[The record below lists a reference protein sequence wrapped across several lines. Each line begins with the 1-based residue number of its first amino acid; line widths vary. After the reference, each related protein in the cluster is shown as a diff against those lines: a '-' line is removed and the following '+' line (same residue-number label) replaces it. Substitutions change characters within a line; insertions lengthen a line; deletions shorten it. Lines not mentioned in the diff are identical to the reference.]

1 MGLAGGPTSEKS
13 VMRERSVQRGWE
25 GELFRL
31 LVDNTKDYAVF
42 VVDFDGRV
50 LTWNPGAERVLGYTE
65 SEIIGDSSWIFFTP
79 EDRASGVP
87 AAEIRETIAHGRATD
102 DRWHVRKGGRRLWVS
117 GVMTLLRDE
126 SGQARACAKVMRDYT
141 EMKLAADALRE
152 SESRLRV
159 ALDAAEMGTWLWRIP
174 SDEQILDDSLRR
186 LMGLTADEKVVTLH
200 QFLHAVHPEDADRVR
215 AEFERCLAEGGVFNV
230 EFRVRWSDGS
240 VHWLSDH
247 GKVFNDDAGNPLFIT
262 GACVD
267 ITTRK
272 HNEETLREADQKK
285 DQFLALLAHELRNP
299 LAPLRNGLQV
309 MRLAHDETTIA
320 DTREMMERQLSHLIR
335 LIDDLLDVSRLTE
348 NKLHLQRSRITLA
361 DVIRNSIESAR
372 PSIQAAEHKLSV
384 SLPSEQAYVDGDLT
398 RLAQVFSNLLT
409 NSAKYTE
416 HGGHIW
422 VSAQQNGTEIEVSVR
437 DDGIGIPPEAID
449 HIFDMFSQVDRS
461 IERTTGGLGIG
472 LALVRGIVEMHGG
485 TVRAF
490 SEGPGRGSTFTVTLP
505 VSPQPTDSD
514 HRHTQRIVEPSHA
527 RRKTLVVD
535 DNHDSANSMAAFL
548 RLLGHDVQTANDGI
562 EAIEKAE
569 RFRPDIILMDIGMPR
584 LNGYEATQR
593 IRKQPWGEQIII
605 IALTGWGQDADR
617 ERSREAR
624 CDAHLVK
631 PVSLSDLSEL
641 LNSIP
646 SRGSREGSI
655 PA

>member
-1 MGLAGGPTSEKS
+1 MKESSL
-13 VMRERSVQRGWE
+13 VQRGWE

-42 VVDFDGRV
+42 IVDFDGRV
-50 LTWNPGAERVLGYTE
+50 LTWNPGAERVLGYAE
-65 SEIIGDSSWIFFTP
+65 SEIIGGSSYVFFTP
-79 EDRASGVP
+79 EDRAAGVP
-87 AAEIRETIAHGRATD
+87 AAEIRETIARGRAND
-102 DRWHVRKGGRRLWVS
+102 DRWHVRKDGRLLWVS

-141 EMKLAADALRE
+141 ETKLAADALRE

-159 ALDAAEMGTWLWRIP
+159 ALDAADMGTWLWRIP
-174 SDEQILDDSLRR
+174 TDEQILDDSLRR
-186 LMGLTADEKVVTLH
+186 LMGLDPDAKVLTLDH
-200 QFLHAVHPEDADRVR
+200 FLQAVHPEDSGGVR
-215 AEFERCLAEGGVFNV
+215 AEFERCREQGGVFNV

-247 GKVFNDDAGNPLFIT
+247 GKVFHDDVGAPLFIT

-267 ITTRK
+267 VTVRK
-272 HNEETLREADQKK
+272 RNEEILREADQKK

-309 MRLAHDETTIA
+309 MRLAHDETTVA
-320 DTREMMERQLSHLIR
+320 DTRAMMERQLSHLIR

-348 NKLHLQRSRITLA
+348 NKLHLQRSRILLS

-372 PSIQAAEHKLSV
+372 PAIQAAEHKLVV
-384 SLPSEQAYVDGDLT
+384 SLPAEPVYLDGDLT

-416 HGGHIW
+416 RGGHIW
-422 VSAQQNGTEIEVSVR
+422 VSAQLHGTQTEVSVR

-472 LALVRGIVEMHGG
+472 LALVKGIVEMHGG
-485 TVRAF
+485 KARAF
-490 SEGPGRGSTFTVTLP
+490 SDGPGLGSTFTVTLP
-505 VSPQPTDSD
+505 VSRQPTDWTD
-514 HRHTQRIVEPSHA
+514 LPMERNVEPSNA

-535 DNHDSANSMAAFL
+535 DNRDSADSMAAFL
-548 RLLGHDVQTANDGI
+548 RLLGHEVQTANDGI
-562 EAIEKAE
+562 EAIESAE

-593 IRKQPWGEQIII
+593 IRKQPWGQEIAI
-605 IALTGWGQDADR
+605 IALTGLGQDADR
-617 ERSREAR
+617 ERSRAAR

-631 PVSLSDLSEL
+631 PVSLSDLSRL
-641 LNSIP
+641 LNSMP
-646 SRGSREGSI
+646 TRGRREGSI